1 MHVTPTLRQGL
12 RATVLV
18 AALAASLAVAYPV
31 FSGRTEPAPKRL
43 SAARAALASAAAE
56 GAADWAPQAWTAANQ
71 ALRQAQFEHRR
82 QELRFFPLRDFRG
95 ARTAAERAWK
105 AAETAQAAA
114 LAAKNGARGQSMTA
128 MNEAEEALD
137 TAEAFAAAMHLRA
150 MERRRLQSAR
160 TSMTEARLY
169 HTRGDYRAATQSGRR
184 AAAEAGAVSEHA
196 AGAASRLRDAGLVR
210 RWGQW
215 IGETVAWSRRTGQP
229 AVVVHKAD
237 HRLTLYSR
245 GRPVKTYRAD
255 MGFNLVGDKTVS
267 GDGATPEGR
276 YRITSKKGRG
286 NSVYHMALLLDYPN
300 AEDRAEFARMKK
312 RGQVPRRAGIGGLI
326 EIHGEGGRGKD
337 WTKGCVALSNRDIE
351 DLFRR
356 VSVGTPVTIVGT
368 DGSAGSL
375 GTLLVRQQQAAAT
388 GTGAR

>member
-1 MHVTPTLRQGL
+1 MTLTLRQGL
-12 RATVLV
+12 RALVLV
-18 AALAASLAVAYPV
+18 AALAASVAVAYPV
-31 FSGRTEPAPKRL
+31 FSGRTDPAPRRL
-43 SAARAALASAAAE
+43 AAARAALASAAAG
-56 GAADWAPQAWTAANQ
+56 GAREWAPQAWTAASR
-71 ALRQAQFEHRR
+71 ALQQAQVEHRR
-82 QELRFFPLRDFRG
+82 QELRFLPLKDFRA
-95 ARTAAERAWK
+95 ARKAAERAWE
-105 AAETAQAAA
+105 AAEAAEAAA
-114 LAAKNGARGQSMTA
+114 AAARAGARGQSMTA
-128 MNEAEEALD
+128 MNEAEEELD

-160 TSMTEARLY
+160 TSLTEARLY
-169 HTRGDYRAATQSGRR
+169 HARGDYLAAAQSGRR
-184 AAAEAGAVSEHA
+184 AAAEARAISGHA
-196 AGAASRLRDAGLVR
+196 AVAASRLQDAGLVR
-210 RWGQW
+210 RWGRW

-229 AVVVHKAD
+229 AIVVHKAD
-237 HRLTLYSR
+237 HRLTLYGG

-276 YRITSKKGRG
+276 YRITAKKGRG
-286 NSVYHMALLLDYPN
+286 SSIYHMALLLDYPN

-375 GTLLVRQQQAAAT
+375 GTLLVRQQQAASVGA
-388 GTGAR
+388 GAR